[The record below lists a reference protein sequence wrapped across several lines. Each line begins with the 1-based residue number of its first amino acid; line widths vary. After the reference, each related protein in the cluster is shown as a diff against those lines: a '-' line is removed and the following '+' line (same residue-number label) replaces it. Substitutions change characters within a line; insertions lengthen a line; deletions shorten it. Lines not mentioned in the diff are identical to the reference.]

1 MAGPK
6 PSTSPGP
13 RQDAVLSERVS
24 IMLRSCLSLA
34 LVLALAAPAW
44 AWDDDEPKVTLKLGD
59 AAPKLA
65 FKEFVKGE
73 PVTTIEKDKI
83 YVLEFWATWCG
94 PCIRAIPHVTE
105 LQKKYPKVVFIG
117 VNVWEE
123 ETDKVKPFVEKM
135 GDKMD
140 YRVAIDENP
149 EGGKGTMATTWLA
162 AAGQNGIPCS
172 IIVNGAGQVAWIG
185 HPMEMDKP
193 LEQIVAG
200 KYDIQAA
207 VAEAKRKKEMSK
219 KLDQYRQKLTEAMN
233 KGPAEALKVIDEMI
247 EAEPMLEARVAM
259 FKFNLLRQVQKPD
272 QLAAHVEKMITKFY
286 ADEAQALNNL
296 AWTMVDPENPME
308 LDARLKKLALQA
320 AKRAD
325 ELVKSE
331 DGPIADTLARALFVN
346 GDLDQAITVQ
356 ERAVKL
362 SKGTEHEKELTAR
375 LEEYKKAKQNKK

>member
-1 MAGPK
+1 
-6 PSTSPGP
+6 
-13 RQDAVLSERVS
+13 
-24 IMLRSCLSLA
+24 MLRSCLSLA
-34 LVLALAAPAW
+34 LVLALAAPAF
-44 AWDDDEPKVTLKLGD
+44 AREDEPKVTLKLGD

-73 PVTTIEKDKI
+73 PVLTMQKDTV

-117 VNVWEE
+117 VNVWEQE
-123 ETDKVKPFVEKM
+123 IDKVKPFVEKM

-140 YRVAIDENP
+140 YRVAIDENG
-149 EGGKGTMATTWLA
+149 EKGKGTMAMTWLA
-162 AAGQNGIPCS
+162 AAGQDGIPCS
-172 IIVNGAGQVAWIG
+172 MIINGAGQVAWIG
-185 HPMEMDKP
+185 HPMQMDKP

-207 VAEAKRKKEMSK
+207 IAEAKRTREMAKKI
-219 KLDQYRQKLTEAMN
+219 DQYRQKLTEAMN
-233 KGPAEALKVIDEMI
+233 KGPAEALKVVDEMV

-259 FKFNLLRQVQKPD
+259 FKFNLLMQIQKPD
-272 QLAAHVEKMITKFY
+272 QLAAHVEKMITKIY
-286 ADEAQALNNL
+286 ADEAQALNNV
-296 AWTMVDPENPME
+296 AWTLVDPESKQE
-308 LDARLKKLALQA
+308 LNDKLKALALQA

-325 ELVKSE
+325 QLTKSE

-346 GDLDQAITVQ
+346 GDVDQAISVQ

-362 SKGTEHEKELTAR
+362 AKGTEHEKELTAR
-375 LEEYKKAKQNKK
+375 LEEYKKAKQEKK